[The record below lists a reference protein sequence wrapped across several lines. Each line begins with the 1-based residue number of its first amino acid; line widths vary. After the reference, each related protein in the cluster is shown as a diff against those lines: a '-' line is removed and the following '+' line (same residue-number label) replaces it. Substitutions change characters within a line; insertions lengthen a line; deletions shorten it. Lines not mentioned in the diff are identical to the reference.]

1 MITTLTIILIITLIL
16 LVILI
21 ALYLFGYFSYRPS
34 DYRPFNEVVDIFEP
48 KMLKEAKKDYNATI
62 LDFFRI
68 INEQSEVLTRSNYND
83 YKLEI
88 HELMLPTTLKLQRKY
103 TPKLWGKLFKYFAC
117 KHLTILLDNYYTGPP
132 INMLIPSIP
141 SLHID
146 SFPFIYKSK
155 TTGKVVNASTLAPF
169 KYFIYNIPND
179 IKDEFTKLYDNMIDK
194 YANILNTTLSKL
206 KEVNINTI
214 RTIDFKTLFI
224 NNKLILKEDLS
235 KIEILFGKNYVKI
248 LRKIFNKN
256 ILPLL
261 DNFYKGPGINLSGS
275 INVANNPQI
284 ITINYPNKDKNS
296 IFVSTPGLIIT
307 SEKNTNNSPIT
318 NSIFSK
324 ISSFDYSSLFSSI
337 ASATKKITSISSPYT
352 DSILSSI
359 SKSFDSGSSSSSS
372 YYSK

>member
-16 LVILI
+16 LLVLI
-21 ALYLFGYFSYRPS
+21 TLYYFGYFSYKPS
-34 DYRPFNEVVDIFEP
+34 DYPPFNEVVDIFEP

-62 LDFFRI
+62 LDFFRV

-103 TPKLWGKLFKYFAC
+103 TPKVWGKLFKYFAC
-117 KHLTILLDNYYTGPP
+117 KHLRILLDNYYTGPP
-132 INMLIPSIP
+132 INMFIPDIP
-141 SLHID
+141 SLHIE

-155 TTGKVVNASTLAPF
+155 TIGKIVNASTLAPF
-169 KYFIYNIPND
+169 KYFIYNIPIE
-179 IKDEFTKLYDNMIDK
+179 IKDEFTKLYNNMMDK
-194 YANILNTTLSKL
+194 YADILNKTFSKL
-206 KEVNINTI
+206 EEVNINTI
-214 RTIDFKTLFI
+214 RSIDFKALFTD
-224 NNKLILKEDLS
+224 NESILKEDLS

-284 ITINYPNKDKNS
+284 ITINYPNKDKKS

-307 SEKNTNNSPIT
+307 SEKKTNNSPLT
-318 NSIFSK
+318 NTIFSK
-324 ISSFDYSSLFSSI
+324 LSSFDYSSVLSSI
-337 ASATKKITSISSPYT
+337 STATKKIKTMSTPYT

-359 SKSFDSGSSSSSS
+359 SKSFNSKSKSSSSSDS
-372 YYSK
+372 D